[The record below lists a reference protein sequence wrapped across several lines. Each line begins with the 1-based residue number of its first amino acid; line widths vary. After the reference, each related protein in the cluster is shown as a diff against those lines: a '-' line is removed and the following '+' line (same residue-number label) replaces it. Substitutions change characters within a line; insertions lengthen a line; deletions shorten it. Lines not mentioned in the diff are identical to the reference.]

1 MVSWPMGT
9 PKTIKNHQVLP
20 EIRCWLNQASV
31 PKDVDDD
38 DDFWCIYIVS
48 IILTIYTSKVIIII
62 NILRNTCL
70 IQAATYF
77 RKNLTGDAEAAAQCV
92 VHPPSSTVYA
102 QWSKKPGKKQWNKLH
117 CTDLAATLREVY
129 WGEFLKQLIIRA
141 NSSLAWASGKPL
153 ALSTS
158 QYLSLLFSSSSAT
171 SLLISSVGM
180 LESITIT
187 SCKSHSGFPGLSQ
200 AFLILSWPSS
210 PPRGSSC
217 SKTPTAMSNPVLA
230 TLVETLILCQ
240 QIPQILFSD
249 VFLKPPAFHFSS
261 ILYARHGCLHRY
273 LEMKNECWCVAKICI
288 DSSELFLK
296 LFELTLTHNAA

>member
-1 MVSWPMGT
+1 M
-9 PKTIKNHQVLP
+9 
-20 EIRCWLNQASV
+20 
-31 PKDVDDD
+31 
-38 DDFWCIYIVS
+38 
-48 IILTIYTSKVIIII
+48 
-62 NILRNTCL
+62 
-70 IQAATYF
+70 YF
-77 RKNLTGDAEAAAQCV
+77 RKNLTGDAEAAATHCV

-102 QWSKKPGKKQWNKLH
+102 QWSKKRGKKQWNKLH

-141 NSSLAWASGKPL
+141 NSLLAWASGKPL
-153 ALSTS
+153 ALSTL
-158 QYLSLLFSSSSAT
+158 QYFSSLFSSLSAT

-180 LESITIT
+180 FESITIT
-187 SCKSHSGFPGLSQ
+187 SCKSATDSQ

-230 TLVETLILCQ
+230 TLIETLILCQ
-240 QIPQILFSD
+240 QIPQILCSD